1 MKRVLVAV
9 LIIALVVAAGL
20 VPAPEPAG
28 VDLPV
33 TSVTAGPAV
42 ASNFSNCAWAIADD
56 TRDTLISI
64 VTLSEVDVQL
74 TFPVGG
80 EIRETFPESLPGP
93 GASAIPLSA
102 ILSLGVS
109 PAVVEFTDAP
119 AAAGVVV
126 VGEGLLAGDLCPS
139 SASKVWVLPGGT
151 TVQDRPLDLQLF
163 NPFPEDA
170 LVTVEAISEEG
181 FEPAP
186 ELERISVPGRSWR
199 TVAMGAVL
207 PFRQRLSVTVQT
219 DQGRIIPAMVQ
230 TNGADQATWTD
241 VGRSEVWEF
250 PLVSLAGLEPFL
262 AVANDGPL
270 EVTYS
275 LDVFTA
281 DGPVEAVTDGL
292 VPAGGHDRVSLA
304 GLAELADGMY
314 GVRLRADGPVSAV
327 VVGEGDGRVAA
338 TSGAP
343 LTARRWMLPGAGAT
357 SAALSL
363 MWFLNT
369 GAEPI
374 TVTYQLLDASGPIG
388 IPGKVTLPAGTVQTV
403 ELDQVGMSGVI
414 AESTGPFS
422 AAWSAETDLAV
433 VFSSGIPIG
442 E

>member
-1 MKRVLVAV
+1 MRRALVAL
-9 LIIALVVAAGL
+9 LIGALVVAAGL

-33 TSVTAGPAV
+33 TTVTAGPAV

-126 VGEGLLAGDLCPS
+126 AGEGLLAGDLCPS

-151 TVQDRPLDLQLF
+151 TVQDRALDLQLF

-199 TVAMGAVL
+199 TVALGAVL

-250 PLVSLAGLEPFL
+250 PLVAAGGLEPFL

-281 DGPVEAVTDGL
+281 DGPEEGVGEGL
-292 VPAGGHDRVSLA
+292 VAAGGHDRVSLA
-304 GLAELADGMY
+304 GLADGTY

-327 VVGEGDGRVAA
+327 VVGESEGRVAA

-357 SAALSL
+357 SAARSL

-369 GAEPI
+369 AAEPI
-374 TVTYQLLDASGPIG
+374 TVTYQLLDASGLIE
-388 IPGKVTLPAGTVQTV
+388 IPGKVTLPAGTVRTV

-433 VFSSGIPIG
+433 VFSSGVPIG

>member
-1 MKRVLVAV
+1 MRRSLVAV
-9 LIIALVVAAGL
+9 LIGALAVAAWL
-20 VPAPEPAG
+20 APPPEPTG

-33 TSVTAGPAV
+33 TTTTDGPAV

-64 VTLSEVDVQL
+64 VTLRNADVQL

-80 EIRETFPESLPGP
+80 EIRETYPESLPGP

-119 AAAGVVV
+119 AAAGVMAA
-126 VGEGLLAGDLCPS
+126 GEGLLAGDLCPS

-170 LVTVEAISEEG
+170 LVTVEATSEVG

-186 ELERISVPGRSWR
+186 ELERVSVPGRSWR
-199 TVAMGAVL
+199 TLALGEVL
-207 PFRQRLSVTVQT
+207 PFRERLSLTVQT
-219 DQGRIIPAMVQ
+219 EQGRIIPAMVQ
-230 TNGADQATWTD
+230 TNGTDQAVWTD

-250 PLVSLAGLEPFL
+250 PLVVVGALQPFL
-262 AVANDGPL
+262 AIANDGPL

-275 LDVFTA
+275 LDVFTV
-281 DGPVEAVTDGL
+281 DGPAEGVAEGLLPPDGN
-292 VPAGGHDRVSLA
+292 DRISLA
-304 GLAELADGMY
+304 GLAEGTY
-314 GVRLRADGPVSAV
+314 GVRVRADGPVSAV
-327 VVGEGDGRVAA
+327 VIGEGEGQVAA

-343 LTARRWMLPGAGAT
+343 LAARRWMLPGAGAT
-357 SAALSL
+357 SAARSSL
-363 MWFLNT
+363 WFLNT

-374 TVTYQLLDASGPIG
+374 TVTYQFLDAGG
-388 IPGKVTLPAGTVQTV
+388 AAEGPGKITLPAGTVRTV
-403 ELDQVGMSGVI
+403 LLDQVGISGVI

-422 AAWSAETDLAV
+422 AAWSAETDLAAAY
-433 VFSSGIPIG
+433 SSGVPIG